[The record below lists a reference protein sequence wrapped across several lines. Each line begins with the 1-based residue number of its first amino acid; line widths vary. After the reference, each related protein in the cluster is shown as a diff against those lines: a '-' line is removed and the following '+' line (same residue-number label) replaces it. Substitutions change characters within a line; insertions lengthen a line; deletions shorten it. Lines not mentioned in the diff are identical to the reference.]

1 MRSHRLV
8 SLSSTSGTSGKL
20 RLGGLVLGGLVLAGL
35 MAEGCTFSL
44 SERAVCTDMGCVP
57 VSSDKP
63 DLRMPTTP
71 PPDLAMY
78 VDDPSKTGPF
88 QVATKDQTL
97 PNNVGLAGDKVTL
110 LLPSDNGT
118 DLSAKSPSYPLVLIL
133 PARSQFAEQLKMYG
147 ERLASHGFIAG
158 LVRVNNEGNHDQYR
172 TSIAQTLF
180 YLTGDAGSMFKD
192 KIDKSKVGV
201 MGHQLGG
208 KIAFGLLLNNGM
220 SIHAAFG
227 LDPVN
232 DPGNFDALQ
241 ELANVDVNGR
251 KPIGLL
257 GEPLSKVP
265 PSMLTA
271 CAPADRNYEKFYDAY
286 KGNAVAVTFPGS
298 TLPDF
303 AMNYVDP
310 TCGMATMPVQTTQ
323 QLAVKYTTAYFQW
336 TLLSKQRA
344 REHLLGADFDLDK
357 TAYQLTNQNK

>member
-8 SLSSTSGTSGKL
+8 SLSSNSGTAGKL
-20 RLGGLVLGGLVLAGL
+20 LLGGLLLGGLGLAGL
-35 MAEGCTFSL
+35 LAEGCSFSL

-57 VSSDKP
+57 VNNDKP
-63 DLRMPTTP
+63 DLRMPQPP

-78 VDDPSKTGPF
+78 VDDPSKAGPF
-88 QVATKDQTL
+88 QVASKDQTL
-97 PNNVGLAGDKVTL
+97 PNNIGMAGDKVTL

-118 DLSAKSPSYPLVLIL
+118 ELSTKSTSYPMVVIL

-147 ERLASHGFIAG
+147 ERLASHGFIAA
-158 LVRVNNEGNHDQYR
+158 LARVSNEGNHDQYR
-172 TSIAQTLF
+172 TSIAQALF
-180 YLTGDAGSMFKD
+180 YLTGDAGSTYKAN
-192 KIDKSKVGV
+192 IDKSKIGV
-201 MGHQLGG
+201 LGHQLGG

-220 SIHAAFG
+220 SIQAAFG

-241 ELANVDVNGR
+241 DLANVDVNGR

-271 CAPADRNYEKFYDAY
+271 CAPADRNYEKFYEAY
-286 KGNAVAVTFPGS
+286 KGSAVSITFPGA

-310 TCGMATMPVQTTQ
+310 TCGMAMMPVQTTQ

-357 TAYQLTNQNK
+357 TAYSLTNQSK